1 MTRRSLLT
9 WLGRASVVGLFSP
22 FIDACVRASGSS
34 PTDRG
39 GLADI
44 LAGTDT
50 GFDVPGEPGGDEA
63 AEVASR
69 DPGAADT
76 AAPDEAPDAVAETD
90 EVAEAADVEDVE
102 VVASPPCD
110 PSFAP
115 GNETLPVFQAWGERT
130 VDKQDIASLLA
141 TWRLT
146 IDGLVDTPV
155 TFDFCQLRD
164 LGLVDEV
171 MDFHCVEGW
180 DVLDV
185 PWNGIPLSRLL
196 DLAGVRP
203 EARFLKFTSVGGRYT
218 ESLPLDVAREAH
230 TLVALGIGG
239 NTLSLKHGFPVR
251 VVVPRLFGY
260 KNPKYVTRIEA
271 TVTEHVGF
279 WPRVGYTVAGEV
291 QPERLRPGKY

>member
-1 MTRRSLLT
+1 MPLDGSADTPGTPSNPEPGEGTVEAGQVTRRSLLT

-102 VVASPPCD
+102 VVASPPCAFTTSAALTN
-110 PSFAP
+110 PSARCAYTSSALASFSFFSAAASDFSENSCP
-115 GNETLPVFQAWGERT
+115 ASRNAFSR
-130 VDKQDIASLLA
+130 IA
-141 TWRLT
+141 
-146 IDGLVDTPV
+146 
-155 TFDFCQLRD
+155 
-164 LGLVDEV
+164 
-171 MDFHCVEGW
+171 
-180 DVLDV
+180 
-185 PWNGIPLSRLL
+185 
-196 DLAGVRP
+196 RP
-203 EARFLKFTSVGGRYT
+203 IR
-218 ESLPLDVAREAH
+218 
-230 TLVALGIGG
+230 
-239 NTLSLKHGFPVR
+239 
-251 VVVPRLFGY
+251 
-260 KNPKYVTRIEA
+260 
-271 TVTEHVGF
+271 
-279 WPRVGYTVAGEV
+279 
-291 QPERLRPGKY
+291 